1 MCGRAAS
8 RCDESSQRD
17 NKEVGFLTSVVRSTA
32 KSGSSGSKYIYM
44 NMILYIVYIYIY
56 IYELQHNQSKE
67 FQRFCGV
74 MFGATRN
81 PMLRCGAATRG
92 KAVDSCRHGTA
103 VAGARLHLRARRS
116 TW

>member
-1 MCGRAAS
+1 MIYIYIY
-8 RCDESSQRD
+8 
-17 NKEVGFLTSVVRSTA
+17 
-32 KSGSSGSKYIYM
+32 KYIYM
-44 NMILYIVYIYIY
+44 NMILYIVYIYIYIY

-103 VAGARLHLRARRS
+103 MLDLESPVELLR
-116 TW
+116 